1 MNSNLNS
8 HRDLLSKLKDNKL
21 AEKIHFLKNNPIKKN
36 NLKIF
41 EDINKTNVQGNCKK
55 SDQQNKSYD

>member
-1 MNSNLNS
+1 
-8 HRDLLSKLKDNKL
+8 LKDNKL

-41 EDINKTNVQGNCKK
+41 EDINKTNVQGNSKK

>member
-41 EDINKTNVQGNCKK
+41 EDINKTNVQGNSKK

>member
-1 MNSNLNS
+1 LNSNLNS

-41 EDINKTNVQGNCKK
+41 EDINKTNVQGNSKK